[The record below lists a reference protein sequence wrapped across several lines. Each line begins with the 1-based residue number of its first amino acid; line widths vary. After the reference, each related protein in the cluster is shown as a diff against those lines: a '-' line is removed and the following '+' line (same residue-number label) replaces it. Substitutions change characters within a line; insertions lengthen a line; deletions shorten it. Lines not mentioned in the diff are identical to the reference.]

1 MIFIRVIKVFKHK
14 MESKATKPHKNNK
27 LTTLGNNF
35 NLYIKELLKH
45 NDPTLTI
52 SGVSLS
58 IINNLIKVIIAK
70 LTYVI
75 NIITIR
81 INIKTLSPRDI
92 QAAINLSF
100 PLKLAKLA
108 TNIGYNAIS
117 HYKSFLDTE
126 PAGIGPIQRKTRAGL
141 IFNVTRIEKLLM
153 IGISLNR
160 KNKMSAVYMTA
171 VVEYVCSEILKKS
184 SDVTKLYN
192 KARLTPRHIKL
203 GISNNVELSFLY
215 KDTII
220 GGGIH
225 TDINAIPAYNLT
237 KTKIEILTNI

>member
-1 MIFIRVIKVFKHK
+1 
-14 MESKATKPHKNNK
+14 MESKATKPHKSNK

-100 PLKLAKLA
+100 PLKLAKNA
-108 TNIGYNAIS
+108 TTMGYNAIS

-126 PAGIGPIQRKTRAGL
+126 PDGIGPIQRKTRAGL
-141 IFNVTRIEKLLM
+141 IFNVTRIEKLMM

-184 SDVTKLYN
+184 SDVTKLYS

-215 KDTII
+215 EDTII